1 MADYSLALN
10 VKPLQLEDP
19 LTAYGRFATIQNAQ
33 NQNALAQYQ
42 LSAAK
47 RSDEESNALRQLFA
61 NPENV
66 DQTSPEFIRR
76 IYGVSPEAGL
86 KYEKNIFERKKEQGI
101 FDKTESE
108 LLTSELNRAKGLI
121 GQAQT
126 PEELA
131 TIVSNI
137 YNPKTRTG
145 KYFSSLGLDVNTA
158 LSAIA
163 QTKNNPQAFYTLLE
177 SFASS
182 GDKLIDNLRARAEEA
197 QMRPQPRFGGAST
210 ETSAPQ
216 ENALG
221 MRLGTP
227 APTPTQTVLGAPVAG
242 VANITAVPTPQFK
255 TRSLSLE
262 TEPPAPVAAPELA
275 PATTFAKQRLA
286 SVEQQIVNMQT
297 VLARF
302 PGNTKA
308 ANELKAAVEERNKLV
323 AEDLASRKFEQEKKI
338 AVEYV
343 RTTKGVIKV
352 NKADGTSE
360 LVLGPDGKP
369 VMDVSAAS
377 EIDQQRHRQEMER
390 QGRVNLSLEERRA
403 RVLEEN
409 ARIAKDPVIQQQL
422 EAARTLGRKAAEN
435 QATATAVLPKVIT
448 TGELALNT
456 IDQMIGQRDAKGNL
470 IKGEKPHPGFEY
482 AVGFNL
488 PVQMIPGTEAAN
500 FKTLFDQIK
509 GSAFLQAFETL
520 KGGGQISEKEG
531 EKATSALN
539 RMSLAQTELEFIK
552 AALEFKSVVQSG
564 IANAKAKTSS
574 SAAAPAA
581 AASKAPAGVPQD
593 VWSVMTPDERK
604 LWQK

>member
-1 MADYSLALN
+1 MADYSIALG

-19 LTAYGRFATIQNAQ
+19 LTSYGRFAAIQNAQ

-42 LSAAK
+42 LAAAK

-86 KYEKNIFERKKEQGI
+86 KYEKSIFERKKEQGI

-131 TIVSNI
+131 PIVSNL

-145 KYFSSLGLDVNTA
+145 KYFSSLGLDVNTV

-210 ETSAPQ
+210 ETPAPQ

-227 APTPTQTVLGAPVAG
+227 ALTPTQTALGAPVAG

-275 PATTFAKQRLA
+275 AAPATTFAKQRLA
-286 SVEQQIVNMQT
+286 SVEKEIGDMQT
-297 VLARF
+297 VLASF
-302 PGNTKA
+302 PGNKRA
-308 ANELKAAVEERNKLV
+308 ADALKAAVDERNKLV
-323 AEDLASRKFEQEKKI
+323 AEDLAAQKFKFEQKTAI
-338 AVEYV
+338 EYV
-343 RTTKGVIKV
+343 KTTKGVIKV

-360 LVLGPDGKP
+360 LVLDPDGKP

-377 EIDQQRHRQEMER
+377 EIDQQRHRKEMES
-390 QGRVNLSLEERRA
+390 QGRRNLSLEERRT
-403 RVLEEN
+403 RVSEDN
-409 ARIAKDPVIQQQL
+409 ARIAKDPIIQQQL
-422 EAARTLGRKAAEN
+422 EAARTLGREAAKN
-435 QATATAVLPKVIT
+435 QVTATAVLPKVIS
-448 TGELALNT
+448 TGELAINA
-456 IDQMIGQRDAKGNL
+456 IDQMIGQRDNKGNL
-470 IKGEKPHPGFEY
+470 IEGQKLHPGFEN
-482 AVGFNL
+482 AVGFGL
-488 PVQMIPGTEAAN
+488 PMQMVPGTEAAN
-500 FKTLFDQIK
+500 FKTLFDQVK
-509 GSAFLQAFETL
+509 GSAFLEAFEVL
-520 KGGGQISEKEG
+520 KGGGAISVAEG
-531 EKATSALN
+531 EKATAARN
-539 RMSLAQTELEFIK
+539 RMNLAQTEPEFVK
-552 AALEFKSVVQSG
+552 AALEFKSVVQKG
-564 IANAKAKTSS
+564 IANAKAKAGS
-574 SAAAPAA
+574 SAAPAT
-581 AASKAPAGVPQD
+581 SEI
-593 VWSVMTPDERK
+593 PDLPPPGAVRRK
-604 LWQK
+604 P